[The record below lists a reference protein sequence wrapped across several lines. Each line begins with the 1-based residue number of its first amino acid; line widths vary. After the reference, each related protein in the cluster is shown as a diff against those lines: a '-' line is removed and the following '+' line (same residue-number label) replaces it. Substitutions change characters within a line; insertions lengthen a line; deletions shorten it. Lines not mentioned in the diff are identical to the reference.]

1 VINTEEALC
10 LSLSLARKLV
20 DARTGVGRRG
30 EVSGVRQGR
39 ASRRRCGRS
48 TGPGRSADALTQAKQ
63 WKQPKQAARNKS

>member
-30 EVSGVRQGR
+30 EVSGCQAGQGKSSQVWEIDWAR
-39 ASRRRCGRS
+39 AQR
-48 TGPGRSADALTQAKQ
+48 
-63 WKQPKQAARNKS
+63 